1 MVALLEQDGAEPCG
15 NSIAV
20 GNLERLAIAVDR
32 SDYHDKAGRT
42 LCLFQERLAKIPVTL
57 PEMVAALQLYE
68 QSPTEVGNPFPFF
81 FFFFFGLFG
90 HSTVEKTK
98 TYKKQIVIDT
108 I

>member
-1 MVALLEQDGAEPCG
+1 MGALLEQDGAEPCG

-20 GNLERLAIAVDR
+20 GNLERLAVAVDR

-68 QSPTEVGNPFPFF
+68 QSPTEVRNPFYFFFIFLFF
-81 FFFFFGLFG
+81 FFFLVCLAIQQ
-90 HSTVEKTK
+90 SKDQK
-98 TYKKQIVIDT
+98 RQNK
-108 I
+108 

>member
-1 MVALLEQDGAEPCG
+1 LVALLEQDGAEPCG

-81 FFFFFGLFG
+81 FFFLFLVCLAIQQSKKLK
-90 HSTVEKTK
+90 HTK
-98 TYKKQIVIDT
+98 NK
-108 I
+108 